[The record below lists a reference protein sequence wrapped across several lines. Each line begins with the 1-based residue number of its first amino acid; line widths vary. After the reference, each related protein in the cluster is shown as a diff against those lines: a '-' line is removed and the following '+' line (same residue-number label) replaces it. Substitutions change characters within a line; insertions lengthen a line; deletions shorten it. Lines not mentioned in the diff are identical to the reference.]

1 MLLLLLLWVNLLS
14 CRRLTSSPVKSGI
27 ADGGASARPVTAGD
41 PSQLGEPEL
50 PLTMQEAG
58 VDWLDFEDDVPIL
71 IEMVKQ
77 SPHFEA
83 YQLNLVMHEL
93 SPEEAADFVFG
104 DPEGDPLAD
113 LENFAQ
119 WVAKT
124 TNQLWN
130 PPCSVIRRALQR
142 KAGPPGASHS

>member
-14 CRRLTSSPVKSGI
+14 CRRLTSGLEEELESPVKSGI
-27 ADGGASARPVTAGD
+27 ADGGASARPVTAG
-41 PSQLGEPEL
+41 EL

-83 YQLNLVMHEL
+83 
-93 SPEEAADFVFG
+93 
-104 DPEGDPLAD
+104 
-113 LENFAQ
+113 
-119 WVAKT
+119 
-124 TNQLWN
+124 
-130 PPCSVIRRALQR
+130 
-142 KAGPPGASHS
+142 

>member
-14 CRRLTSSPVKSGI
+14 CRRLTSGLEEELESPVKSGI
-27 ADGGASARPVTAGD
+27 ADGGASARPVTADD

-77 SPHFEA
+77 SA
-83 YQLNLVMHEL
+83 
-93 SPEEAADFVFG
+93 
-104 DPEGDPLAD
+104 
-113 LENFAQ
+113 
-119 WVAKT
+119 
-124 TNQLWN
+124 
-130 PPCSVIRRALQR
+130 ALQGLPAQPR
-142 KAGPPGASHS
+142 HARTEPGGGCGLCVRRS